1 MSRWDDWTLDD
12 RAGIA
17 DVVELDDTGDGALMP
32 VAMPAA
38 AKAGDIGL
46 TAFRQVFDELP
57 FAIYSVD
64 REGRLAYFNPA
75 SVDFAGRLPMLGKD
89 KWCVSWKLYS
99 AEGQFIRHGACPMA
113 VAINEG
119 RAVRG
124 VTAIAE
130 RPNGTRVP
138 FMPFPTPI
146 RDGGRLVGAF
156 NMLIAI

>member
-1 MSRWDDWTLDD
+1 MSRWDNWTLDD
-12 RAGIA
+12 RAEL
-17 DVVELDDTGDGALMP
+17 VELDDTDDGGALP
-32 VAMPAA
+32 HVLPAA

-46 TAFRQVFDELP
+46 IAFRQVLDELP
-57 FAIYSVD
+57 FAIYSTD
-64 REGRLAYFNPA
+64 SEGRLAYFNPA

-99 AEGQFIRHGACPMA
+99 ADGQFIRHDACPMA
-113 VAINEG
+113 IAIKEA

-130 RPNGTRVP
+130 RPNGVRVP

-146 RDGGRLVGAF
+146 RDENRKLVGAF